1 MTHSNEALKME
12 EPLLKIN
19 SEREIYANPAQA
31 YVLNMFCRTMVVLAG
46 RGFGKGWILAYWFLK
61 LIQRMP
67 GCTLAFVSPSVKRAK
82 TNTLPSITAHWE
94 RAGYHRNQAWVIGRR
109 PPKSLGFEKPN
120 FEMDDYEN
128 VISWYNGSQIIIIS
142 QDRPGTSNSLS
153 LDGVA
158 IDEGRY
164 IDYRQLKDETFP
176 ANRGNEDRYGRHSC
190 HHAVLAVSDM
200 STTSSANWMLN
211 YSEKADTEENRRYIQ
226 AIEAC
231 IQEIWRIRVK
241 IANAAARHEV
251 PKAYLRKELVR
262 RSRQLEQFRSRAI
275 LYKEYSSIENI
286 QILGRGFIERMYRD
300 LPKMTFRVSI
310 LGKRSGLTG
319 TGFYS
324 SMNES
329 HTYHCPSNFH
339 NLDEAGY
346 DFDKLRKMGCMADGD
361 VDLLC
366 PICIGFDFNAN
377 INCLVCGQSN
387 SRYARIIK
395 SFYVKFDRKLPE
407 LVDDFCEYFNG
418 MINKEVVFYYDSTA
432 LGSNYAVNDQDF
444 HQVISE
450 RFEQNGWTVN
460 DVYLGNPL
468 PHAEKHL
475 LINGMFQ
482 GVRNLIPLYNTENN
496 EDLLIAMANAG
507 VYNGHKDK
515 RKEKTDETEDSPL
528 QTRTDFTDANDTLLI
543 GMERF
548 PQATISNVYIGTI
561 G

>member
-1 MTHSNEALKME
+1 ME

-19 SEREIYANPAQA
+19 RDREVYMNPAQA
-31 YVLNMFCRTMVVLAG
+31 LVLNMFCRTMVILAG
-46 RGFGKGWILAYWFLK
+46 RGFGKGVILAYWFLK

-94 RAGYHRNQAWVIGRR
+94 RAGFHRNQAWVIGRR
-109 PPKSLGFEKPN
+109 PPKSLGFAKPN

-164 IDYRQLKDETFP
+164 IDYKQLKDETLP
-176 ANRGNEDRYGRHSC
+176 ANRGNEARYGMHSC
-190 HHAVLAVSDM
+190 HHALLAVSDM

-211 YSEKADTEENRRYIQ
+211 YSEKADTEENRKYLL

-241 IANAAARHEV
+241 MANATARKEE

-262 RSRQLEQFRSRAI
+262 RSRQLEQLRAKAI
-275 LYKEYSSIENI
+275 FYKEYSSIENL
-286 QILGRGFIERMYRD
+286 QILGRGFIERMKRD
-300 LPKMTFRVSI
+300 LPALTFRVSI
-310 LGKRSGLTG
+310 MGKRSGMTG

-324 SMNES
+324 SMRES
-329 HTYHCPSNFH
+329 HIYKCPSNFH
-339 NLDEAGY
+339 NLDGAEY
-346 DFDKLRKMGCMADGD
+346 DFDKLRKMGCLADGD
-361 VDLLC
+361 VDIFA
-366 PICIGFDFNAN
+366 PICVGFDFNAN
-377 INCLVCGQSN
+377 INCLVCGQRSE
-387 SRYARIIK
+387 RYARIIK
-395 SFYVKFDRKLPE
+395 SFYVKFDRHLPE
-407 LVDDFCEYFNG
+407 LVDDFCEYFSG
-418 MINKEVVFYYDSTA
+418 MATKTVVFYYDSTA

-444 HQVISE
+444 HAVIVS
-450 RFEQNGWTVN
+450 RFEANGWTVE
-460 DVYLGNPL
+460 DVYLGNPMQ
-468 PHAEKHL
+468 HGEKHL
-475 LINGMFQ
+475 IINGMFQ
-482 GVRNLIPLYNTENN
+482 GVRNLIPMYNAENN
-496 EDLLIAMANAG
+496 EDLLIALANAG

-515 RKEKTDETEDSPL
+515 RKEKTEESEDSPL

-548 PQATISNVYIGTI
+548 PRTIDTSPYMGSIG
-561 G
+561 